1 MRRLPHGLAVSVLG
15 LGTVKF
21 GRNEAVKYPQP
32 FALPTDGEIADLL
45 ATAKTLGINL
55 LDTAPAYG
63 SSEQRLGE
71 AIADERQDWAIC
83 TKVGE
88 AFAAGLSRYDF
99 SADNVL
105 RSVARSLRRLRTDW
119 LDVVLLHSDGRAVAA
134 IEVAGAFAALR
145 RLQREGVVR
154 CVGFSGKGQEDG
166 QAALPLVDVLMC
178 EIHAGDRSQVPLAGA
193 AAAAGVGVLV
203 KKPMASGRLAQAGGL
218 AATAGIEGVT
228 SVITGTLSRE
238 HLAAN
243 AAAIRSLAPAA
254 GDGAAALNPERT

>member
-1 MRRLPHGLAVSVLG
+1 MRHLPHGLAVSALG

-21 GRNEAVKYPQP
+21 GRNEAVKYPRP

-71 AIADERQDWAIC
+71 AIAGQRQDWAIC
-83 TKVGE
+83 TKAGE
-88 AFAAGLSRYDF
+88 EFAAGVSRYDF
-99 SADNVL
+99 TADAVL

-134 IEVAGAFAALR
+134 IEAAGAFAALR

-154 CVGFSGKGQEDG
+154 CVGFSGKCQDDG
-166 QAALPLVDVLMC
+166 RAALPLVDVLMC

-203 KKPMASGRLAQAGGL
+203 KKPMASGRLAQASGL
-218 AATAGIEGVT
+218 AATAGIAGVT

-243 AAAIRSLAPAA
+243 AAAICSLAPAA
-254 GDGAAALNPERT
+254 GDGAQPAD